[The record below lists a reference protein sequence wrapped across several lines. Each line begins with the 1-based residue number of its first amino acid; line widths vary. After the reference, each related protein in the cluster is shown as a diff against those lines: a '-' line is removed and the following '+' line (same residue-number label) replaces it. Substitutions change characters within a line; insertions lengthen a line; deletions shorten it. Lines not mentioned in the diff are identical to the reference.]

1 MATGAVDATMNHLRA
16 FADAGVAVVVLSA
29 VGRTKDKQGRSS
41 YSGEGLS
48 LASFRESSELEFGA
62 DDAFI
67 LTPASDSEVILR
79 HLKSRNGECRD
90 LRMAFDKPLQRFTPI
105 DAGNVTSNGERPGKL
120 RSAIAELWAK
130 TPMGREDVDD
140 WGAN

>member
-1 MATGAVDATMNHLRA
+1 MTTTNY
-16 FADAGVAVVVLSA
+16 
-29 VGRTKDKQGRSS
+29 RS
-41 YSGEGLS
+41 
-48 LASFRESSELEFGA
+48 GA

-67 LTPASDSEVILR
+67 LMSVADSEVILR
-79 HLKSRNGECRD
+79 HLKSRNGECLD
-90 LRMAFDKPLQRFTPI
+90 LRLTFDKPLQRFTTF
-105 DAGNVTSNGERPGKL
+105 DATNTATKGERPGKL